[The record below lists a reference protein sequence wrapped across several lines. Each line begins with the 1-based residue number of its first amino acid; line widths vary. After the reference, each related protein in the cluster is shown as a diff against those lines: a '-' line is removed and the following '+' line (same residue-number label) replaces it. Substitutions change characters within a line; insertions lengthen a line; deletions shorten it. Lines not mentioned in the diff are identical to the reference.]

1 MTTPSSR
8 HEDNGYDLSRV
19 CPSGG
24 GICVIDNGVAM
35 ERVRMTVNALRKN
48 PGEGLLTLSGVTD
61 WNEGAHSTGLFRNF
75 VIAADETEDVGGTN
89 RGPNPPELV
98 LAALGAC
105 ITVGIAYSAAEDG
118 VELRSIE
125 LDVEGDIDLKGFFKR
140 DLNADVRPGF
150 QAIRVTAWVDADAPP
165 GKVAEIVRRGGEERS
180 PVTDMLV
187 NPVPVTVRLEQ
198 EVPAKR

>member
-1 MTTPSSR
+1 
-8 HEDNGYDLSRV
+8 
-19 CPSGG
+19 
-24 GICVIDNGVAM
+24 M

-150 QAIRVTAWVDADAPP
+150 QAIRVTVWVDADAPP

-198 EVPAKR
+198 KVPAKR